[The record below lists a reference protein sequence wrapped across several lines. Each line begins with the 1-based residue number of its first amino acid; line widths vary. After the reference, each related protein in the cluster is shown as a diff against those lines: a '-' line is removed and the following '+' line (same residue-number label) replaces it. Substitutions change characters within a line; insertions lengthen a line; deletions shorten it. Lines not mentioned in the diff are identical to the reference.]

1 MSFSTDWNMVSLK
14 GKFGKRILIEKNAGN
29 NCLMIWGRHIERED
43 VVKFTAWLLL
53 RFDIKP
59 EELLNVSSDVDQ
71 DSARIR
77 MNDETYKPKPLPVKS
92 SFAVFLADYKARMN
106 Q

>member
-1 MSFSTDWNMVSLK
+1 MSFSTDWNMVSMV
-14 GKFGKRILIEKNAGN
+14 GKFSKRILIEKNAGN
-29 NCLMIWGRHIERED
+29 GCLMIWGRHIERED
-43 VVKFTAWLLL
+43 VVKFTSWLIL

-59 EELLNVSSDVDQ
+59 EEIDVEEVNK
-71 DSARIR
+71 DSAIMRQT
-77 MNDETYKPKPLPVKS
+77 DDTYKPKPLPIRS